1 MSRTAPTAGFLLAA
15 LSWCPPAAAQP
26 APAPGPFDDL
36 LRHAPADT
44 NVLAL
49 LDVKAAYSSPLAKAE
64 KWADKGQPSNRGGL
78 GFVPADAEAVVVA
91 AEVNLS
97 SMSRDFQ
104 VGLVKVRDMPGM
116 GVVARREGGTTDE
129 IAGRMAA
136 LSPRDVYFTS
146 LSGTELV
153 AVYPADRQYTA
164 RFLRAALAR
173 RTGQLGDYLK
183 AAVGKAAGN
192 TVTIAVDL
200 EDVVDRTVLRMTLP
214 FSPAVTRVKTA
225 DVNQVAG
232 FLARV
237 KGMTFAAK
245 VTDAI
250 AASITVEFDGD
261 PGLFRRTL
269 PDLFRELLEGQGMAI
284 PAIDRWEATFTDR
297 AMTLSGPLP
306 TADLKRIVS
315 LFAFPSPAGE
325 AEAGAKVGE
334 PTAGATRRYLQAVD
348 VILADVRALRD
359 SPSYDKTATW
369 HERAAAQIEH
379 LSRQG
384 VDPVAGEAG
393 FEAARRLR
401 AIALSL
407 RGVPI
412 DLNSL
417 SNQKYTFTTGGGYSV
432 GGVVPGW
439 WGWRPF
445 VQQNPSFTQ
454 TNVPKIQAEMQKVI
468 ADDQRRRLETW
479 SQIDSLLIDAR
490 KKLTDKYKE
499 GF

>member
-1 MSRTAPTAGFLLAA
+1 MSRTAPSAGLVLAA
-15 LSWCPPAAAQP
+15 LSWAPPAAAQP
-26 APAPGPFDDL
+26 APAPKPFDDL
-36 LRHAPADT
+36 LKHVTANT

-49 LDVKAAYSSPLAKAE
+49 LDVKAAYASPLAKAE
-64 KWADKGQPSNRGGL
+64 KWAEKGQPGNRGGL

-97 SMSRDFQ
+97 SIARDFQ
-104 VGLVKVRDMPGM
+104 VGLVKVREMPGM
-116 GVVARREGGTTDE
+116 KQVAQREGGTTDE
-129 IAGRMAA
+129 IAGRLAA

-164 RFLRAALAR
+164 RFLKAALAGK
-173 RTGQLGDYLK
+173 TGQYSDYLK
-183 AAVGKAAGN
+183 AAVGRAGGN

-200 EDVVDRTVLRMTLP
+200 EDVVDRTILRLTLP
-214 FSPAVTRVKTA
+214 ASPAVNKVKTA
-225 DVNQVAG
+225 DVNQVAT
-232 FLARV
+232 FLSTV
-237 KGMTFAAK
+237 KGMTFAAQ
-245 VTDAI
+245 VTDGI
-250 AASITVEFDGD
+250 SGSITVEFGGD
-261 PGLFRRTL
+261 PTAFRKTL

-284 PAIDRWEATFTDR
+284 PAIDRWEAAFTDR
-297 AMTLSGPLP
+297 TMTLSGPLA
-306 TADLKRIVS
+306 TADLKRVVS

-325 AEAGAKVGE
+325 AEAGAKAGE

-369 HERAAAQIEH
+369 HDRAAAQIEH

-384 VDPVAGEAG
+384 VDPVAGDAG
-393 FEAARRLR
+393 YQAARRLR
-401 AIALSL
+401 AIGSSL

-412 DLNSL
+412 DLNAL
-417 SNQKYTFTTGGGYSV
+417 SNQQYTFTTGGGYGI

-439 WGWRPF
+439 WGWRPYI
-445 VQQNPSFTQ
+445 QQNPSFTQ

-468 ADDQRRRLETW
+468 ADDQKRRLEAW
-479 SQIDSLLIDAR
+479 AQIDSVLVDAR
-490 KKLTDKYKE
+490 KKLADKYKE